1 MVKRTDASGNGWAI
15 KDDARFPSN
24 VMNGY
29 LYAESSG
36 AEGTASSL
44 DMDFTSNGFK
54 WRGTSSD
61 GNASGGTYIFLA
73 FAENPF
79 KFSNAR

>member
-29 LYAESSG
+29 LFADGSG

-73 FAENPF
+73 FAESPF
-79 KFSNAR
+79 KHTNAR